1 MLTDL
6 MVAAGVVLAAGTI
19 VALCLTYGVV
29 VAATG
34 LAVFDI
40 AMSELLAT
48 RFKLTGLV
56 LALLF
61 ALAAAVVAHAAILS
75 IAAADWGPDIARQFF
90 APLAAGAAG
99 ACLGALIHY
108 ARYRAP
114 LTWGIAIAAALY
126 AGFGALKLTFG
137 NAWLHL

>member
-1 MLTDL
+1 MLIDL
-6 MVAAGVVLAAGTI
+6 LVATAVVLAAATI
-19 VALCLTYGVV
+19 VAFCLTYSVV
-29 VAATG
+29 LAAAG
-34 LAVFDI
+34 LAVFDVV
-40 AMSELLAT
+40 MSELLAA

-61 ALAAAVVAHAAILS
+61 AFAAAILAHTAIIS
-75 IAAADWGPDIARQFF
+75 IAAADWGPDLMRQFF
-90 APLAAGAAG
+90 APLTAGAAM
-99 ACLGALIHY
+99 ACAAAVIHY

-114 LTWGIAIAAALY
+114 FTLGIAIAAALY